1 MATTGGDTGVLVSEE
16 YLNNL
21 ESYHKVQIELLKG
34 LEASRADQADILN
47 RLDRRLD
54 QHEIRLQQNEKA
66 INRLDNR
73 LVKLETIVISIQE
86 EQKEL
91 RKHVDDRFDS
101 MNRDIDDR
109 FDGVNQ
115 RMDGINQRM
124 DDRFDSINQR
134 MDDRFDGVNQR
145 IEGISQRIFWT
156 VTGGF
161 AFLTI
166 VLGFMTYIL
175 KVPVQ

>member
-124 DDRFDSINQR
+124 DDRFD
-134 MDDRFDGVNQR
+134 GVNQR